1 VVAEEGAKERSGRR
15 SPRSGDS
22 RRSAEEEFLDSL
34 SKEARMS
41 SQAGSVPSSYD
52 SPRSQTPK
60 ASVSGESGSPVK
72 GSFMRGFG
80 RSRTRR
86 SSGQLSPR
94 TGESQLEGS
103 AGDGSN
109 GLMGSS
115 RLSMESSHRATSG
128 ASSGSMDGSE
138 AESVGMVDS
147 GGGFTI
153 PASNGSAFPDLNE
166 PYVPPSMDL
175 PQRRLSELKVSVP
188 EADDVEAVVDS
199 SERVPQSPKTPAP
212 GSAKAKDSPSS
223 GVGPFGVEARSRGV
237 SSEEGVAMR
246 RAFDLNSTESPTAS
260 PSFAQRSR
268 RSTRGD
274 ASRSN
279 GSSSNIDE
287 PLTKFE
293 VNLATGAASGGSRRG
308 RRRSDP
314 VVEVWLTVDQIRLV
328 TKPCR
333 YPPPSRPPPPPP
345 PLARQHGD
353 GERHRSSQRSGGPG
367 TPKHEGS
374 LRSQFLEADK
384 QQQQQW
390 SPRSEPSGAD
400 RLRASQK
407 VQARADVE
415 RQQQQHGIGG
425 GKQQG
430 VGNERA
436 NGGGVQKHGE
446 KQRGGFVLPEVT
458 VVEIGA
464 EIHQKPSR
472 EEKEKMRAQMD
483 RAARRAKREEERAR
497 EKERIQR
504 EGLSASIFHEAE
516 AREPSRSRAG
526 RDKVFYPKERHSQD
540 PATRRDEDIQY
551 RVQRQQ
557 AKELQ
562 ERLARREEARDRE
575 NERSGDR
582 LRRSAEKA
590 ALEAQERAE
599 RAAVERAVQEAH
611 ERAERAARQR
621 AAAAREKERVKERE
635 RERERERDREE
646 EKLRDRLRE
655 KERGLAEQLRSRES
669 FRATSE
675 PRQRPSV
682 GAGNPASGLSRFSSG
697 GSLNKFA
704 GTAPEATGKSPSREQ
719 KASDDW
725 TSLYTQGAS
734 GTEKF
739 QEIPGEPADRRKLRL
754 EKQMLIE
761 ERAAKALQE
770 KNMRDQAL
778 QREQEERQRFAS
790 SLDADV
796 RRWSVGKEG
805 NLRALLS
812 TLHVMLWAEC
822 NWKVVSMSDL
832 VSGPSVKKAYQ
843 RAILC
848 VHPDKVQQKGANV
861 KQKYIAEKVFDLLKD
876 AYAKFNSEQ
885 Y

>member
-1 VVAEEGAKERSGRR
+1 MSG
-15 SPRSGDS
+15 
-22 RRSAEEEFLDSL
+22 
-34 SKEARMS
+34 
-41 SQAGSVPSSYD
+41 QAGSIPSPYD
-52 SPRSQTPK
+52 SPTAQTPK
-60 ASVSGESGSPVK
+60 STVSAESESPLK

-80 RSRTRR
+80 RSRTGR
-86 SSGQLSPR
+86 STR
-94 TGESQLEGS
+94 TGESQSEAS
-103 AGDGSN
+103 AGEGSN
-109 GLMGSS
+109 GMMGSS
-115 RLSMESSHRATSG
+115 RLNVESNQKTTSA
-128 ASSGSMDGSE
+128 ASSVSTDGSE
-138 AESVGMVDS
+138 AESLGRLDS
-147 GGGFTI
+147 SAGFTI

-166 PYVPPSMDL
+166 PYAPSSIDL
-175 PQRRLSELKVSVP
+175 PTKRLSQLKVSSS
-188 EADDVEAVVDS
+188 EADRGEASADSVDGF
-199 SERVPQSPKTPAP
+199 PQSPKTPAA

-223 GVGPFGVEARSRGV
+223 GPGPFGTGPRSHD
-237 SSEEGVAMR
+237 SSQGASTEEGMPMR
-246 RAFDLNSTESPTAS
+246 RAFDLNSTDSPTAS

-274 ASRSN
+274 VIRPN

-293 VNLATGAASGGSRRG
+293 VNLATGAGSGGSRRG
-308 RRRSDP
+308 RRKSDSLP
-314 VVEVWLTVDQIRLV
+314 EVWLTVDQIRLV
-328 TKPCR
+328 TKPSSF
-333 YPPPSRPPPPPP
+333 PPPSRPPPPRPP
-345 PLARQHGD
+345 PLGRQHSGSD
-353 GERHRSSQRSGGPG
+353 RHRSSQKAGGPE
-367 TPKHEGS
+367 TPKHGGS
-374 LRSQFLEADK
+374 GRSQSSEAEK
-384 QQQQQW
+384 QQS
-390 SPRSEPSGAD
+390 SPRSESSGAD
-400 RLRASQK
+400 RVHSREK
-407 VQARADVE
+407 VQACVDVE
-415 RQQQQHGIGG
+415 RQQHGGG
-425 GKQQG
+425 GKQG
-430 VGNERA
+430 GSGTERA
-436 NGGGVQKHGE
+436 NGGVQKQGGSQ
-446 KQRGGFVLPEVT
+446 KAGFVLPEVT
-458 VVEIGA
+458 VVDLGSEI
-464 EIHQKPSR
+464 KPSR
-472 EEKEKMRAQMD
+472 EERDRMRGQAD
-483 RAARRAKREEERAR
+483 RAARRAKREEERLK

-504 EGLSASIFHEAE
+504 EGLSGSIFNDMEAGG
-516 AREPSRSRAG
+516 REPSRSRAG

-540 PATRRDEDIQY
+540 PATRREEDIQY

-557 AKELQ
+557 AKEIQ
-562 ERLARREEARDRE
+562 ERLARQEEARDRE

-621 AAAAREKERVKERE
+621 AAAAREKERMKEKE

-646 EKLRDRLRE
+646 EKLRDRQRE
-655 KERGLAEQLRSRES
+655 RERGLAEQLRSRES

-675 PRQRPSV
+675 PRQRPTVSGV
-682 GAGNPASGLSRFSSG
+682 TPASGLSRFSSG
-697 GSLNKFA
+697 SHLNKFS
-704 GTAPEATGKSPSREQ
+704 GTAADTGARKSPAGG

-725 TSLYTQGAS
+725 TSLYTQPSPSSGA
-734 GTEKF
+734 EKF

-754 EKQMLIE
+754 EKQTLIE
-761 ERAAKALQE
+761 ERAARALQE

-812 TLHVMLWAEC
+812 TLHMMLWPEC
-822 NWKVVSMSDL
+822 NWKIVSMSDL

-876 AYAKFNSEQ
+876 AYAKFNSEL